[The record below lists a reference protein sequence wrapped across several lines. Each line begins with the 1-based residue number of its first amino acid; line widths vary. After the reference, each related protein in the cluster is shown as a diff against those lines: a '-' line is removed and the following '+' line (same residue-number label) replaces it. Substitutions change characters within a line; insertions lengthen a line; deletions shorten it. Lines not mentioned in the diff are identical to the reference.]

1 MLSKLLLLQMTDIG
15 TNLNVFFSEVLIQW
29 WRVKNIKYLESGA
42 HKLLDGVYLISDV
55 CGSNPLADADYV
67 VFGHNMFFMLVK
79 TSGWHKH
86 GLVVE

>member
-1 MLSKLLLLQMTDIG
+1 MTDIG